1 MISYVKSLAPVDQR
15 PVPIYVGP
23 TARILHAT
31 GLFPL
36 VPTEV
41 IDHSAPRPQDVAKGK
56 TKEYGEYLANTC
68 KGCHGAG
75 FSGGPIPGIPAQPP
89 YPANLTAD
97 VATGLGSWQEAD
109 FVTALRTGIR
119 PDGTLI
125 ASAMPWQTFQGLTD
139 DELDALWLYLQSVP
153 TQAAGNR

>member
-1 MISYVKSLAPVDQR
+1 MRL
-15 PVPIYVGP
+15 
-23 TARILHAT
+23 
-31 GLFPL
+31 
-36 VPTEV
+36 
-41 IDHSAPRPQDVAKGK
+41 PRCFQHDLLLIFRRR
-56 TKEYGEYLANTC
+56 EYGEYLANTC

-125 ASAMPWQTFQGLTD
+125 TSAMPWQTFQGLTD
-139 DELDALWLYLQSVP
+139 DELDALWLYLQSVRP
-153 TQAAGNR
+153 RLREIARRSHW

>member
-41 IDHSAPRPQDVAKGK
+41 IDHSAPRPREVAKGK

-68 KGCHGAG
+68 TGCHSTGL
-75 FSGGPIPGIPAQPP
+75 SGGPIPGIPAQPP

-97 VATGLGSWQEAD
+97 VATGLGTWQEAD
-109 FVTALRTGIR
+109 FVSALRTGMR
-119 PDGTLI
+119 PDGTQI
-125 ASAMPWQTFQGLTD
+125 ATAMPWQTFKTMTD
-139 DELDALWLYLQSVP
+139 DELGALWLYLQSVP
-153 TQAAGNR
+153 SKAAGNR